1 MTEDIDVKSGLTEED
16 EKVEAQTMAQL
27 MRGRLNDYVAIVLAV
42 GTVFILWFLQWAGL
56 Y

>member
-1 MTEDIDVKSGLTEED
+1 MTEDIESKAVSNEED
-16 EKVEAQTMAQL
+16 AKIKAQTMAQL

-42 GTVFILWFLQWAGL
+42 GTVFILWLLQWAGL

>member
-1 MTEDIDVKSGLTEED
+1 MTEDNKTDAELNEED
-16 EKVEAQTMAQL
+16 EKIKAQTQAQL

-42 GTVFILWFLQWAGL
+42 GTVFILWLLQWAGL

>member
-1 MTEDIDVKSGLTEED
+1 MTEDNKTNVELNEED
-16 EKVEAQTMAQL
+16 EKIKAQTQAQM

-42 GTVFILWFLQWAGL
+42 GTVFILWLLQWAGL

>member
-1 MTEDIDVKSGLTEED
+1 MAADINEKAEVSQED
-16 EKVEAQTMAQL
+16 EEIKAQTMAQL

-42 GTVFILWFLQWAGL
+42 GTVFILWLLQWAGL